1 MSIRLWTVLILAIFF
16 HSCNTTSPN
25 EVIDGILIVP
35 ENRLN
40 PDSRT
45 LKLAY
50 KVLKAKKA
58 DSLKAPILYLQGGPG
73 VPTLIMEENWKN
85 HPFRNNRD
93 IVLMDQRGTGASS
106 DADCSNIGKAIIA
119 VVRQD
124 LSAKEELKA
133 LDSIFNQCSKVLN
146 KKGVDLAGYN
156 SQENAADFEALRKDL
171 GYAQWNLLG
180 ASYGSRL
187 GLTIMRD
194 FPNSVRSS
202 IFVGVFAPESQL
214 LGETVIHF
222 EKSLFEVLRR
232 CEQSEKCNS
241 RYPNL
246 KNRLLN
252 ILKKLKSEP
261 LHLDYD
267 SQPFVLN
274 RRDAL
279 LILHQSLYSRQS
291 IAGIPE
297 IIEAMEKGNSKPINE
312 VLQRIE
318 FNYNIVNWPMNNSV
332 MAYEELPFIDSL
344 EIINAQGKSELG
356 FDIMT
361 FEGFNSLS
369 DWHPFRAEVLENQ
382 PVISD
387 IPTLMV
393 SGSLDP
399 VNPISNSIEALRYL
413 KNGYGV
419 VFPDESHDLA
429 NPCFLQIAENFLNN
443 PFHKPDLDCSTIRQP
458 IEWNLH
464 QRSQ

>member
-1 MSIRLWTVLILAIFF
+1 
-16 HSCNTTSPN
+16 
-25 EVIDGILIVP
+25 
-35 ENRLN
+35 
-40 PDSRT
+40 
-45 LKLAY
+45 
-50 KVLKAKKA
+50 
-58 DSLKAPILYLQGGPG
+58 
-73 VPTLIMEENWKN
+73 
-85 HPFRNNRD
+85 
-93 IVLMDQRGTGASS
+93 
-106 DADCSNIGKAIIA
+106 
-119 VVRQD
+119 
-124 LSAKEELKA
+124 
-133 LDSIFNQCSKVLN
+133 
-146 KKGVDLAGYN
+146 
-156 SQENAADFEALRKDL
+156 
-171 GYAQWNLLG
+171 
-180 ASYGSRL
+180 
-187 GLTIMRD
+187 MRD

-297 IIEAMEKGNSKPINE
+297 IIEAMEKGNSEPINE

-344 EIINAQGKSELG
+344 EIINAQ
-356 FDIMT
+356 
-361 FEGFNSLS
+361 
-369 DWHPFRAEVLENQ
+369 
-382 PVISD
+382 
-387 IPTLMV
+387 
-393 SGSLDP
+393 
-399 VNPISNSIEALRYL
+399 
-413 KNGYGV
+413 
-419 VFPDESHDLA
+419 
-429 NPCFLQIAENFLNN
+429 
-443 PFHKPDLDCSTIRQP
+443 
-458 IEWNLH
+458 
-464 QRSQ
+464 